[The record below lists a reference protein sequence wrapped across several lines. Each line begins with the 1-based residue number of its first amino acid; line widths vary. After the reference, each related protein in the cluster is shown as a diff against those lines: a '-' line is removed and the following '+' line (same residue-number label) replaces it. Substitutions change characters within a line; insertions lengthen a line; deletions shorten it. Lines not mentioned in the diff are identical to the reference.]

1 MENQKIQ
8 QLIRLASIADK
19 NGDYKI
25 ADKIFEKLAAA
36 PPPGIQRYKIKP
48 IMGEVLQTISE
59 LARLK
64 PLVETVESISKYAAG
79 MPESVKKISFLDL
92 NTLYP
97 KFKEFLSFHYPN
109 L

>member
-25 ADKIFEKLAAA
+25 ADKLFEKLAAT
-36 PPPGIQRYKIKP
+36 PPPGIQRYKIRP

-92 NTLYP
+92 NT
-97 KFKEFLSFHYPN
+97 
-109 L
+109 